1 MDSLSQIVLGGAL
14 AAAIAPAHHRR
25 AALAAGAALGTLPDL
40 DSVPM
45 WFLGLDP
52 VTSMT
57 WHRGPSHSLL
67 VLVPLAAL
75 LWWLFKR
82 AGGRVAESPL
92 RWYWAITLALVTHP
106 LLDAFTVYGTQLW
119 WPLPPSPAMW
129 S

>member
-1 MDSLSQIVLGGAL
+1 
-14 AAAIAPAHHRR
+14 
-25 AALAAGAALGTLPDL
+25 
-40 DSVPM
+40 M

-67 VLVPLAAL
+67 VLLPFAAL
-75 LWWLFKR
+75 LWWAFRR
-82 AGGRVAESPL
+82 AGGRVAEAPVP
-92 RWYWAITLALVTHP
+92 WFWAIALALVTHP

-129 S
+129 SSVFISCSRTEKADRVFCAVLSPGFRCYRLLRTKSSR